1 MNNVNTRG
9 FFVNQLR
16 DLFLNF
22 DLTRVVSCCSQTPL
36 TTMLVSVSHYRPHL
50 TESNAADPKRSSS
63 PTSAIDTLS
72 LSANFQKLWN
82 RRLQIPMESTI
93 SSPISS
99 TKSSPLLHSASHSLG
114 SRSQS
119 FPSLPLVQTLRY
131 PSFKSRSFLGFPF
144 RSRQNQPIRS
154 QSSNHQPANDG
165 FVLEDVPHLTNF
177 LPNLPVIYLISN

>member
-1 MNNVNTRG
+1 M
-9 FFVNQLR
+9 
-16 DLFLNF
+16 
-22 DLTRVVSCCSQTPL
+22 SCCSQTPL
-36 TTMLVSVSHYRPHL
+36 TIILVSVRLYRHHFNGINRSL
-50 TESNAADPKRSSS
+50 PKTQLLPNFRHWH
-63 PTSAIDTLS
+63 PLS
-72 LSANFQKLWN
+72 FCKFSKAEGCE
-82 RRLQIPMESTI
+82 IPMESTI

-119 FPSLPLVQTLRY
+119 FPSLPSLPSHQNLRY

-154 QSSNHQPANDG
+154 QSTNHQPANDG

-177 LPNLPVIYLISN
+177 LPNLPVIFLISN